1 MKKVPISFCLRFWS
15 RLFLLQMFLVSVAP
29 ANNDQSVVWLLH
41 RMCRDQRTHG
51 LDIVVVKLFLEVQQ
65 LPLPQEGE
73 IGGVAEHP
81 PRVRHNHNC
90 LKYTH
95 VMASI
100 LSYCRKRRFGVQKSS
115 IKPLLHVRPRSST
128 KYIVLQIYHTT
139 VLVQLK
145 TKAAIFPMQ
154 AMFSEDFSQIK

>member
-41 RMCRDQRTHG
+41 RMCRDQRAHG
-51 LDIVVVKLFLEVQQ
+51 LDVVVVKLFLEVQQ

-100 LSYCRKRRFGVQKSS
+100 LSYCREAFWCTKKFYKTSFTCNTQKFCQVHSVTNIPYHSSCS
-115 IKPLLHVRPRSST
+115 IKNQGC
-128 KYIVLQIYHTT
+128 Y
-139 VLVQLK
+139 
-145 TKAAIFPMQ
+145 FPH
-154 AMFSEDFSQIK
+154 ASYVFWGLISD